1 MPANVVNDQ
10 DRVPAP
16 ETLLGLI
23 RQAVESVLEREGH
36 ARVQVD
42 VTLVDDGTIHGLNR
56 QYRGVDRPTDVL
68 SFALQEET
76 GEEEPP
82 VADGPEDLLLGD
94 VVISLPRAV
103 RQAQEYGH
111 GLEREACFLAVHG
124 TLHLLGYDH
133 ETPAD
138 EADMMQRTENALQP
152 LGLSRGETGRS

>member
-10 DRVPAP
+10 DRVPIP
-16 ETLLGLI
+16 ESLLGLI
-23 RQAVESVLEREGH
+23 GQAVESALQREGH
-36 ARVQVD
+36 AESQVD
-42 VTLVDDGTIHGLNR
+42 VTLVDDETIHGLNR

-68 SFALQEET
+68 SFGLQQAA
-76 GEEEPP
+76 GEGEPS
-82 VADGPEDLLLGD
+82 VADGPEDLLMGD

-103 RQAQEYGH
+103 QQAQDYGH

-133 ETPAD
+133 ETPED
-138 EADMMQRTENALQP
+138 EADMMQRTEAALQP